1 MTNSKMK
8 TNCPTDIKPQ
18 RRVKAFMAL
27 HGIRVKELA
36 NRLNVTPSN
45 VTQMLSDKNDMNLSS
60 IQRIADA
67 LGADIREFFN

>member
-1 MTNSKMK
+1 MK
-8 TNCPTDIKPQ
+8 ATNCPIDIKPQ

-67 LGADIREFFN
+67 LGADIREFFV

>member
-1 MTNSKMK
+1 MKM
-8 TNCPTDIKPQ
+8 NCPTDIKPQ

-36 NRLNVTPSN
+36 NRLNVTPSG

-60 IQRIADA
+60 IQRITDA
-67 LGADIREFFN
+67 LGADIREFFV

>member
-1 MTNSKMK
+1 MK
-8 TNCPTDIKPQ
+8 ATNCPTNTDIKPQ

-67 LGADIREFFN
+67 LGADVREFFV